1 MTTYLIPGLLGL
13 LTGLILHWGRFS
25 QNSGLRA
32 ALGLRRSLTLRTSL
46 TALGWGILLTAL
58 LMWLAVIDVDAVPVL
73 PLSLGALLGGVV
85 FGVAA
90 GLCGFTPSTA
100 FAGLGGGNAL
110 EALCVLAGCTLTTL
124 ILPAEALSAL
134 RQPWV
139 SATLFEVTLDEPYLF
154 AGAFLGMA
162 CLGALLIVWGIC
174 VPSPKMAILP
184 DEVIAQR
191 AAETPVPPAEEPSP
205 EPESAAEETVVLALE
220 GEEPLVIDTELDEA
234 ADADPD
240 ADPPAEEVPL
250 EESSDL

>member
-25 QNSGLRA
+25 HASGLRA

-46 TALGWGILLTAL
+46 TALGWGTLLTAL
-58 LMWLAVIDVDAVPVL
+58 LMWLAVIDVDVVPVL

-100 FAGLGGGNAL
+100 FAGLGGGPAL
-110 EALCVLAGCTLTTL
+110 ESLCVLAGCALTTL
-124 ILPAEALSAL
+124 ILPAEALQPL
-134 RQPWV
+134 RLPWV
-139 SATLFEVTLDEPYLF
+139 SATLFAVTLDEPYLF
-154 AGAFLGMA
+154 EGAFLGMI

-174 VPSPKMAILP
+174 VPSPRVAILP
-184 DEVIAQR
+184 DEAVAER
-191 AAETPVPPAEEPSP
+191 AAQTPVPPAEEPSP

-220 GEEPLVIDTELDEA
+220 GEEPLVVDTELDEA
-234 ADADPD
+234 DLDENSDP
-240 ADPPAEEVPL
+240 EI
-250 EESSDL
+250 SDS